1 MPRFTCYYEPML
13 FIKQHAYGAKKY
25 KHCLNVW
32 VEDACKVLGRGF
44 NLKLEG
50 GLCCT
55 GDENVL
61 CCPYPPHAC
70 RDKSGLQQSPPY
82 DTPPQQ
88 KSAIR
93 CHWLVM

>member
-55 GDENVL
+55 GV
-61 CCPYPPHAC
+61 
-70 RDKSGLQQSPPY
+70 S
-82 DTPPQQ
+82 
-88 KSAIR
+88 
-93 CHWLVM
+93 